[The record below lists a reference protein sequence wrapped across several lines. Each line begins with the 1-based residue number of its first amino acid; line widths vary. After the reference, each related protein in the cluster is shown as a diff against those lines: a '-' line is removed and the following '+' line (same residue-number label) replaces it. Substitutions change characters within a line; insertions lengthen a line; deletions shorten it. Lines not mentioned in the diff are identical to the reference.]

1 MLALT
6 LSGSRPFVHFG
17 AEHVGAA
24 ALAVA
29 GGLALAL
36 WARKTGSAR
45 LDRAMRWALAIAC
58 MAFEAVGI
66 ALTGVLPLHLCDISI
81 LVAPVVLLTG
91 NRYAFE
97 LLYFWGIGG
106 APQALAQPPLFSGF
120 PAPICIAF
128 FLGHGLILAS
138 AFYATLAMRL
148 RPTPW
153 SIVRVWL
160 ATNAYGLLIIPVNLA
175 LGTNFLFIMRKP
187 ATPSLL
193 DLMGPYPYYMIVLD
207 ALALLVFGLCY
218 LPFWIA
224 DRRAARRLA
233 CAARR
238 GYDARGSSPTPS
250 RQEEMQ

>member
-6 LSGSRPFVHFG
+6 LSGSREFVHFG
-17 AEHVGAA
+17 AEHLGASV
-24 ALAVA
+24 LAVA

-36 WARKTGSAR
+36 WVRKAGTPR
-45 LDRAMRWALAIAC
+45 LDRAARWALAVAC
-58 MAFEAVGI
+58 VAFEAAGI

-97 LLYFWGIGG
+97 LLYFWGVGG

-148 RPTPW
+148 RPTPR
-153 SIVRVWL
+153 SVIRVWL
-160 ATNAYGLLIIPVNLA
+160 LTNAYGLLIIPVNLA

-187 ATPSLL
+187 QTPSLL
-193 DLMGPYPYYMIVLD
+193 DLMGPYPYYMLVLD
-207 ALALLVFGLCY
+207 ALALVVFGLCY
-218 LPFWIA
+218 LPFWAA
-224 DRRAARRLA
+224 DRRAARRVA
-233 CAARR
+233 CAATA
-238 GYDARGSSPTPS
+238 GYDATGSAPGH
-250 RQEEMQ
+250 RDKEETR